1 MSTPWGDPIVS
12 ALATHFGFGVRAV
25 CIDSHSVSVENQA
38 TSSKQ
43 NRSDS
48 LDKRPHD
55 VYQQLAHHSQM
66 LHTSES
72 QPLGVISLYVVQDM
86 FVLFDRGPRSINLAS
101 QVEDEADLPM
111 M

>member
-12 ALATHFGFGVRAV
+12 ALATHLGFGVRAV
-25 CIDSHSVSVENQA
+25 CMDTHRISGENRA
-38 TSSKQ
+38 TSSEQ

-48 LDKRPHD
+48 LDERPHD

-66 LHTSES
+66 LYTSES

-86 FVLFDRGPRSINLAS
+86 FVLFDRGPRSIDLAS
-101 QVEDEADLPM
+101 EVEDEADLPM